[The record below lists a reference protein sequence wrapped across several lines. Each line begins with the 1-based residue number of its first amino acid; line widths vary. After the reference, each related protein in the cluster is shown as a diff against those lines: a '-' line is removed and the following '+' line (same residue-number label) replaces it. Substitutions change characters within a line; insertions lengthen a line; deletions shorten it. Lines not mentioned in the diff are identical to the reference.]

1 MGRGSGRS
9 FVALVGIGLAL
20 ELTGGT
26 MGLFGI
32 DTIARCY
39 WAWFPGSGL
48 PPSVC
53 MRPISGAGFHLFVP
67 AVALLALLCLTVC
80 LGVFRAVRLACRVR
94 RLSERLG
101 PSFPELPEEV
111 AAAARNA
118 GASRVEVRE
127 HELAFGVCLGM
138 FRPRVVVSTALV
150 QLLDGEELVAVL
162 AHEERHRSRRA
173 PLRQVVAR
181 AIAKSLFF
189 LPVLTVILDAHLVDE
204 EIVAD
209 REALAVAGQQPL
221 VRALA
226 KLADKVDASEAV
238 AQFGGISALL
248 TRLRALEG
256 GALDPLRVGPRRMA
270 VSAVSLGTLVLLV
283 LWMPIAGLH

>member
-9 FVALVGIGLAL
+9 FAVLVGAALAL
-20 ELTGGT
+20 EVAGGT
-26 MGLFGI
+26 MGLIGL

-53 MRPISGAGFHLFVP
+53 MRPIPGAGFHLFVP
-67 AVALLALLCLTVC
+67 AVVLLALLCLTAC
-80 LGVFRAVRLACRVR
+80 IGVPRATRLARRAR
-94 RLSERLG
+94 RLSARLG
-101 PSFPELPEEV
+101 PSFPALPEEV
-111 AAAARNA
+111 AAAARSA

-127 HELAFGVCLGM
+127 NELAFGVCLGM
-138 FRPRVVVSTALV
+138 FRPRVVVSMALME
-150 QLLDGEELVAVL
+150 LLDPEELVAVL
-162 AHEERHRSRRA
+162 AHEERHRRRRA

-226 KLADKVDASEAV
+226 KLADKLDPSEAV